1 MTFQFPWLC
10 SMYIL
15 RKVYFYVIDGS
26 IEYVVYYY
34 NKINVNKTNNNSFF
48 LEIYFRN
55 ILHSTCCLFFT
66 SEIGILI
73 IGTNIQN
80 NIIQY
85 IIIQFLLR

>member
-1 MTFQFPWLC
+1 MIHKMTFQFPWLC

-15 RKVYFYVIDGS
+15 RKVYFYVVDGS

-55 ILHSTCCLFFT
+55 ILHSL
-66 SEIGILI
+66 LLVA
-73 IGTNIQN
+73 
-80 NIIQY
+80 Y
-85 IIIQFLLR
+85 FLQVKLVY